1 MTNSVSAGA
10 AKLLATLNGT
20 TPHPSSL
27 PYDEE
32 APVVDAVA
40 ALEYASPVD
49 FQQLDLENHQHMRAR
64 IRYLAALW
72 PEADLQN
79 LALRIHAVM
88 NNPNFPVEDL
98 RIILQG
104 RKLSDPSRFTNEVPV
119 KVIQGIGKCLKEGIS
134 LRSTAREMRVSYD
147 TVEAIEKYI
156 GLRSAVRLKQV
167 DAAVEAAR
175 DGVSIRV
182 FAGQLGVSRS
192 KAHRLLEQGRN
203 ILQEL
208 GEINE

>member
-1 MTNSVSAGA
+1 MTDNTALQGA
-10 AKLLATLNGT
+10 ANLMATLRGEK
-20 TPHPSSL
+20 PHPHSI

-32 APVVDAVA
+32 APMTDAIA

-64 IRYLAALW
+64 IRYLGALW

-79 LALRIHAVM
+79 LALRIHGVM
-88 NNPNFPVEDL
+88 NNNNFTVEDL

-104 RKLSDPSRFTNEVPV
+104 RKLSDPSRHTNEVPIN
-119 KVIQGIGKCLKEGIS
+119 VIQGIGKCLKEGLS
-134 LRSTAREMRVSYD
+134 LRATAREMRVSYD

-156 GLRSAVRLKQV
+156 GLRSAVRSKQV

-175 DGVSIRV
+175 EGQSIRT
-182 FAGQLGVSRS
+182 FASTLDVSRS
-192 KAHRLLEQGRN
+192 KAQRLLEEGRV
-203 ILQEL
+203 ILKEL
-208 GEINE
+208 GEIK